1 MQVLESVPNKKP
13 SMFNLP
19 SLAELNAEVRQGVEA
34 AKAPRKGADPSRFSD
49 AVDAAGQV
57 TGA

>member
-34 AKAPRKGADPSRFSD
+34 AKAPRKANASRFSD

>member
-1 MQVLESVPNKKP
+1 MLESVPNKKP

-34 AKAPRKGADPSRFSD
+34 AKAPRKANASRFSD